1 MYGDLRGLFSA
12 RDASS
17 LRWSGRNCW
26 IASTKARKSPL
37 PLREQIKGSVEV
49 SKAGRGSQQRCGC
62 LGLTDSPC
70 NYLHVCSSA
79 YGRLVFVPVCR
90 SANSSTTGTTRRLS
104 SRSRNSGPS
113 LRWTWSSLWMD
124 AAGSSEPRRCKTS
137 RRASAKSV
145 STQDFFGGSVSNEV
159 PFSALL
165 SVLYVFVR
173 LEPSPNEHASDLCI
187 HLMSFLI
194 KAVTY
199 FRLKVCFQS
208 LGINLRF
215 F

>member
-124 AAGSSEPRRCKTS
+124 AAGSSEPRRCKTL

-145 STQDFFGGSVSNEV
+145 STQIFSVD
-159 PFSALL
+159 L
-165 SVLYVFVR
+165 SVMKCLLARF
-173 LEPSPNEHASDLCI
+173 C
-187 HLMSFLI
+187 
-194 KAVTY
+194 
-199 FRLKVCFQS
+199 
-208 LGINLRF
+208 RF
-215 F
+215 FMCLSASSHLRMNMHPISASI